1 MSNRIV
7 SRRGFLQAGAGVL
20 AATRLAGRAFA
31 QAIPRPLEEVA
42 YSQVRVTSE
51 PHVRQRANTHSV
63 LMGLNEDSLLKPFRE
78 MVGQDAPGE
87 SLGGWYEYLP
97 DYDYRTG
104 DAGLAPT
111 ATFGQWT
118 SALCR
123 AYDAATDSAVREK
136 VLRLNGLYAQTIAP
150 AYYEKNRF
158 PAYCFDKLVCGLM
171 DSHRLLGDPDAFK
184 ILNATADT
192 AAPQLPGHA
201 VDRDVAWRKDKD
213 VSWNW
218 DESYTIPENLF
229 LVYRLGAG
237 QRYFDMA
244 EQYLDDRTYFD
255 PLASGNNVLGGRHAY
270 SYVNALCSAMQAYM
284 VGGSEKHLR
293 AAQNGF
299 DMLEQQS
306 FATGG
311 WGPDEML
318 RKPGSGEVFASL
330 TNSHNSFETP
340 CGSYAHMKLTR
351 YLLRVTRDGR
361 YGDSM
366 ERVMYNT
373 VLGAEPLQPDGHA
386 FYYAD
391 YNLNG
396 KRAYSDH
403 RWPCCSGTL
412 PQVAADYGINAY
424 LREPGAVWVNLYI
437 PSVLRWTEGNARMEL
452 EVGGD
457 YPLSETITMRL
468 KASTTTNMALHLRI
482 PAWGKGAVLQVNRQ
496 TVPMQIERGFVTVS
510 RLWRSG
516 DQIELRLPM
525 RLRLEAADAEHP
537 ETAALMRGPLVLFA
551 ELPGGGVRVDR
562 GAALAARQSGHA
574 EWSIAT
580 GIDPVRLRPFVKLG
594 DTRYTT
600 YLTLV

>member
-1 MSNRIV
+1 
-7 SRRGFLQAGAGVL
+7 
-20 AATRLAGRAFA
+20 
-31 QAIPRPLEEVA
+31 
-42 YSQVRVTSE
+42 
-51 PHVRQRANTHSV
+51 
-63 LMGLNEDSLLKPFRE
+63 
-78 MVGQDAPGE
+78 
-87 SLGGWYEYLP
+87 
-97 DYDYRTG
+97 
-104 DAGLAPT
+104 
-111 ATFGQWT
+111 
-118 SALCR
+118 
-123 AYDAATDSAVREK
+123 
-136 VLRLNGLYAQTIAP
+136 
-150 AYYEKNRF
+150 
-158 PAYCFDKLVCGLM
+158 
-171 DSHRLLGDPDAFK
+171 
-184 ILNATADT
+184 
-192 AAPQLPGHA
+192 
-201 VDRDVAWRKDKD
+201 
-213 VSWNW
+213 
-218 DESYTIPENLF
+218 
-229 LVYRLGAG
+229 
-237 QRYFDMA
+237 
-244 EQYLDDRTYFD
+244 
-255 PLASGNNVLGGRHAY
+255 
-270 SYVNALCSAMQAYM
+270 M